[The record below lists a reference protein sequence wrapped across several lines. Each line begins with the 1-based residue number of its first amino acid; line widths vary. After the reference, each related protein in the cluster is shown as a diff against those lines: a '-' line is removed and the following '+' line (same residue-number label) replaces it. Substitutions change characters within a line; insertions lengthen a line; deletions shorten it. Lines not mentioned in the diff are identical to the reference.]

1 MAEDIISREH
11 QNPAHQE
18 RLLQTYYDRLKE
30 IDENNRSLTNFFFGV
45 DTAILAL
52 VLQVFRD
59 SWQGVVLAAVGYF
72 ASVALVLIGY
82 KSYWSW
88 RAYYHE
94 VRRLEHVLHYD
105 ISEQYEHQLHA
116 SPARM
121 VRITSI
127 RLRFNFL
134 FLVLLAALVA
144 YLIFTIPSPWSISPL
159 ISTILGGI
167 IIVIII
173 CLPWAYLLSS
183 FKPAV
188 LKAVLRAPWAREV

>member
-1 MAEDIISREH
+1 MAENVIPVEH
-11 QNPAHQE
+11 EDRALKE

-94 VRRLEHVLHYD
+94 VRRLEHELGYD
-105 ISEQYEHQLHA
+105 ISEHYEQRLHA
-116 SPARM
+116 SPAKA
-121 VRITSI
+121 VRITFI

-144 YLIFTIPSPWSISPL
+144 YLVFTVPSPWSISPL

-167 IIVIII
+167 IIIIII

-183 FKPAV
+183 LKPAV
-188 LKAVLRAPWAREV
+188 LKAVLRVPWAREM